1 MISIRGAWTRRVT
14 SLLSAL
20 AALLFMAG
28 IAASAQGI
36 ITGGING
43 TVTDQT
49 GVSFPARRYPSRTR
63 RQAPS
68 CKQSPPARPSAFNWK
83 RRRRWCLPAGPG
95 QPQCPTHRQDY
106 VLSLA
111 RSFEITADLVGG
123 IVDVISGL
131 SSRLVDATNGIEITY
146 LQSSEQAW
154 FDRQISPG
162 QWRKQ

>member
-1 MISIRGAWTRRVT
+1 
-14 SLLSAL
+14 
-20 AALLFMAG
+20 MAG

-36 ITGGING
+36 ITGGMNG

-49 GVSFPARRYPSRTR
+49 GAVIPGAAVSVTNTATGAIV
-63 RQAPS
+63 QAKS
-68 CKQSPPARPSAFNWK
+68 TGPPFGLQLEAASAVF
-83 RRRRWCLPAGPG
+83 LPAGPG

-146 LQSSEQAW
+146 LQPSEQAW
-154 FDRQISPG
+154 LDRQISPG